1 MGQYR
6 RILGSIVFRSI
17 AIIVA
22 IIVIRIIVRI
32 SCRIDTLGIDHE
44 NHSTRRCATW
54 IRPCCNSS
62 NSNSIVLDRRHCG
75 GECVLVGRNVDVDHS
90 YMYDVPYQQQH

>member
-22 IIVIRIIVRI
+22 IIVIRIIDRI
-32 SCRIDTLGIDHE
+32 SCRIDALGIDHE
-44 NHSTRRCATW
+44 NHGTRRCATW
-54 IRPCCNSS
+54 IRLCCSS
-62 NSNSIVLDRRHCG
+62 SSNSIVLDRRHCG
-75 GECVLVGRNVDVDHS
+75 GECW
-90 YMYDVPYQQQH
+90 